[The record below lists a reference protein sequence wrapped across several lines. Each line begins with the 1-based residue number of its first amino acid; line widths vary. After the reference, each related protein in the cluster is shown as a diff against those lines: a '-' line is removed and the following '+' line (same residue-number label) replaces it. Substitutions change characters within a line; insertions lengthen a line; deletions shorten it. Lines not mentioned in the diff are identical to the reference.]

1 MTRENIYKTHN
12 CGELR
17 IEDQGKQVRLAG
29 WVNSIRKLGGLNF
42 VTLRD
47 HFGITQL
54 LIRDDSLLEGVNKEC
69 TITVEGQVLERE
81 SKNPKMPTGD
91 IEVLVSSLKVLGKC
105 QSVLPFEINDAPN
118 TKEELR
124 LKYRYLDL

>member
-1 MTRENIYKTHN
+1 MANIYKTHN

-17 IEDQGKQVRLAG
+17 LSDAGKEVRLAG
-29 WVNSIRKLGGLNF
+29 WVNSIRRLGGLTF

-54 LIRDDSLLEGVNKEC
+54 VVSEEIIDDVTKES
-69 TITVEGQVLERE
+69 TITVEGTVLERE

-91 IEVLVSSLKVLGKC
+91 IEVQVTSLKVLGRS
-105 QSVLPFEINDAPN
+105 QAVLPFEVADAPN
-118 TKEELR
+118 TKE
-124 LKYRYLDL
+124 

>member
-1 MTRENIYKTHN
+1 MANIYKTNN

-17 IEDQGKQVRLAG
+17 LEDAGKEVRLAG
-29 WVNSIRKLGGLNF
+29 WVNSIRKLGGLTF

-54 LIRDDSLLEGVNKEC
+54 VVKDENLLKDINKEC
-69 TITVEGQVLERE
+69 TISVEGKVLERE

-91 IEVLVSSLKVLGKC
+91 IEIDVNKITLLGKC
-105 QSVLPFEINDAPN
+105 QNVLPFEIMDAPN

-124 LKYRYLDL
+124 LKY